1 MNENSIE
8 NKRIAL
14 LFSGG
19 RDSSLAVCRL
29 AHQKIKIVP
38 ITCFN
43 GVTINNEISHYRYKE
58 LKNRFPDFIEE
69 HINIPTFG
77 LFRKLSIVTLENDF
91 KEYSTNLVCL
101 GCKLA
106 AYSSAIAH
114 CVENSISV
122 IADGYTSYQSSKY
135 PEQSKEVIEILKN
148 FSAEFGILYINPVFN
163 QDSFQKTKYE
173 LFDFGISSNSIEGV
187 CIFADTYSEGKPE
200 DIVTYIYKRLN
211 VCREFI
217 HNLITMESAMV
228 NQERIHKIGAIVVEN
243 KKILVVRKEVKGHTE
258 YIIPGGRPEG
268 DETHEQ
274 TLRRELY
281 EELNINLSS
290 YKRFGSFTETAVFE
304 NIPIFMD
311 VYFVTYEGNPTPKS
325 EIKELVWIT
334 KDYKQQGVELG
345 SVLGRHIIPKLVAE
359 GIM

>member
-1 MNENSIE
+1 
-8 NKRIAL
+8 
-14 LFSGG
+14 
-19 RDSSLAVCRL
+19 
-29 AHQKIKIVP
+29 
-38 ITCFN
+38 
-43 GVTINNEISHYRYKE
+43 
-58 LKNRFPDFIEE
+58 
-69 HINIPTFG
+69 
-77 LFRKLSIVTLENDF
+77 
-91 KEYSTNLVCL
+91 
-101 GCKLA
+101 
-106 AYSSAIAH
+106 
-114 CVENSISV
+114 
-122 IADGYTSYQSSKY
+122 
-135 PEQSKEVIEILKN
+135 
-148 FSAEFGILYINPVFN
+148 
-163 QDSFQKTKYE
+163 
-173 LFDFGISSNSIEGV
+173 
-187 CIFADTYSEGKPE
+187 
-200 DIVTYIYKRLN
+200 
-211 VCREFI
+211 
-217 HNLITMESAMV
+217 MV

-243 KKILVVRKEVKGHTE
+243 KKILVVRKEVKGHAE